1 MNIKVCGI
9 TQFKQLQQLD
19 GLNIAYAGIIFEK
32 NSNKIMELNSLFF
45 PVHMISE
52 NHQNNYPIK
61 QFSHSDMLYVPRPD
75 G

>member
-32 NSNKIMELNSLFF
+32 KS
-45 PVHMISE
+45 
-52 NHQNNYPIK
+52 
-61 QFSHSDMLYVPRPD
+61 PRYGGD
-75 G
+75 L